1 MKKKKDSKLGAVTD
15 LKVFLLFLLDNIRY
29 PIDQTT
35 LMNIIADNV
44 EELSIDYENCL
55 GELVDSEHLLFDQFD
70 GEKYYMISE
79 KGRLVSAE
87 LYESIDPD
95 LRERSLR
102 SSNKYISISSSG
114 TKVNARIVETENKRY
129 KVILEACDNEGEIL
143 SLSVV
148 VSTRE
153 EAELIK
159 TNYESKPT
167 SVYRGLMFS
176 LTGKLELF
184 S

>member
-1 MKKKKDSKLGAVTD
+1 MKKKKESALGAVTD

-44 EELSIDYENCL
+44 DELSIDYEQCL
-55 GELVDSEHLLFDQFD
+55 RELVDSEHLLFDQFD

-87 LYESIDPD
+87 LYESIDPA
-95 LRERSLR
+95 LRERSIR
-102 SSNKYISISSSG
+102 SADKHISLSG
-114 TKVNARIVETENKRY
+114 DGTRIEARIEETKTKRY
-129 KVILEACDNEGEIL
+129 KVTLEAFDREGEIL
-143 SLSVV
+143 SVSVT

-159 TNYESKPT
+159 SNYEAKPS

-176 LTGKLELF
+176 LTGKLEFF